1 MPVVTMDRVRALP
14 DIIAADNFEFILGSI
29 PGGTNDRDMVVKC
42 QQAVY
47 PGTSQEAF
55 EVVLHGHAVGFRG
68 RRIFPR
74 NLSIT
79 YVEDTFM
86 DTTFQLLSWLEFIV
100 GTTTGVSLG
109 YKNAYSIS
117 PELVVY
123 DAVGREADRV
133 RFYGLFLQDKP
144 DIQLDG
150 GSSQAFVVTA
160 NFVYDYYESRLLGTG
175 I

>member
-1 MPVVTMDRVRALP
+1 MPVITMDRVRALP
-14 DIIAADNFEFILGSI
+14 DILAADNFEFIMGSI

-47 PGTSQEAF
+47 PGSSNEAY

-74 NLSIT
+74 QLSIT
-79 YVEDTFM
+79 YVEDVLM

-100 GTTTGVSLG
+100 GTGSGVSQG

-117 PELVVY
+117 PELVIY
-123 DAVGREADRV
+123 DTVGREADRV
-133 RFYGLFLQDKP
+133 RFYGCFLQDKP
-144 DIQLDG
+144 DVSMDG
-150 GSSQAFVVTA
+150 GSSQAFVVNA